1 MAKLAT
7 TRMSKEERRREI
19 VEVAVREFAVGGLHG
34 TPVEAIARK
43 VGVSQPYLFQ
53 LFGTKKDLFIAA
65 VRHAF
70 ERTVGTF
77 RSAAAEVGADATT
90 EEILMAMGLAYHRLV
105 RDRSLLMMQMQA
117 YVACED
123 EAVRSLVRD
132 EFTRL
137 VRFVQSASGAS
148 DQAVREWLAFGM
160 LMNVGAAMDLND
172 FHEDCAKLCLAE
184 AEWAVVEAQ
193 LAAAKERRG

>member
-1 MAKLAT
+1 MAEQST
-7 TRMSKEERRREI
+7 TRMSKEERRRQI
-19 VEVAVREFAVGGLHG
+19 VEVAVREFAVGGLYG
-34 TPVEAIARK
+34 TPADAIAKK

-65 VRHAF
+65 VRRCF

-77 RSAAAEVGADATT
+77 RSAAAQAGDDAST
-90 EEILMAMGLAYHRLV
+90 EEILMAMGLAYHGLV
-105 RDRSLLMMQMQA
+105 RDRSLLLMQMQA

-123 EAVRSLVRD
+123 EDVCHVVRE

-160 LMNVGAAMDLND
+160 LMNVGATMALNESN
-172 FHEDCAKLCLAE
+172 EDCAKLCLAE
-184 AEWAVVEAQ
+184 DEWHQVEEL
-193 LAAAKERRG
+193 LAAAKERSA